1 MLMSWQPANSAKL
14 LTPPVPR
21 SMARDGTEP

>member
-1 MLMSWQPANSAKL
+1 MLMSWQPASSAKL
-14 LTPPVPR
+14 LTSPASQ